1 MSSGG
6 EVVIKITGD
15 DSEYEKKLNGL
26 GTKAKL
32 HTSEPTAQLS
42 AILASIAQNAAPA
55 AKAAGKSL
63 GEETTSD
70 MADADGAQKAGNE
83 TAKGLDIALA
93 RAEALARR
101 RGRLAGRAFA
111 AVYKQAQLIAS
122 PSKVMMQLGR
132 FSAEGLDEGLKE
144 AMTKA
149 VATAKM
155 LSGQIVTAAD
165 FSQTLRVNVPNLNQ
179 EIKLA
184 NEQNSVP
191 VNLDGQRIAEIQ
203 GLNNATRIEWLRRQE
218 AKGYGL

>member
-1 MSSGG
+1 M
-6 EVVIKITGD
+6 
-15 DSEYEKKLNGL
+15 
-26 GTKAKL
+26 
-32 HTSEPTAQLS
+32 
-42 AILASIAQNAAPA
+42 
-55 AKAAGKSL
+55 
-63 GEETTSD
+63 
-70 MADADGAQKAGNE
+70 
-83 TAKGLDIALA
+83 
-93 RAEALARR
+93 
-101 RGRLAGRAFA
+101 
-111 AVYKQAQLIAS
+111 IAS

-184 NEQNSVP
+184 NEQSSVP

-203 GLNNATRIEWLRRQE
+203 GLNNATRIEFLHRQD